1 VRAPLRLHPDT
12 VRQLATAIAEELRA
26 GLPAAD
32 KPLTVAEVARML
44 GCSAG
49 FVRDHRRELGVLPAT
64 GSRPRLRFDP
74 ERVGAYMRAP
84 TLEPTKRT
92 VEAKRRRQSNTA
104 ALLPIRGMDSRHA
117 A

>member
-1 VRAPLRLHPDT
+1 MTAPIRLHPDT

-26 GLPAAD
+26 GLPTAD

-44 GCSAG
+44 GCSADY
-49 FVRDHRRELGVLPAT
+49 VRQHRHELGCLERKGT
-64 GSRPRLRFDP
+64 RPRILFDP
-74 ERVGAYMRAP
+74 ERVREFMRVP

-104 ALLPIRGMDSRHA
+104 ALLPIRGMNSRHA